1 MSAFECM
8 SRVEQV
14 MHINRIIMSC
24 PDAFPT
30 YWNLRAKIVY
40 RNNEECITLT
50 HSQNVKTKQA
60 WVRFDNMMPCD
71 ITPHVT

>member
-14 MHINRIIMSC
+14 MHINRIIKNS

-30 YWNLRAKIVY
+30 YWNLQAKIVN
-40 RNNEECITLT
+40 RNNEERITLT
-50 HSQNVKTKQA
+50 HSQNVNTKQA
-60 WVRFDNMMPCD
+60 WIRFDVMMPID
-71 ITPHVT
+71 ITSHVS